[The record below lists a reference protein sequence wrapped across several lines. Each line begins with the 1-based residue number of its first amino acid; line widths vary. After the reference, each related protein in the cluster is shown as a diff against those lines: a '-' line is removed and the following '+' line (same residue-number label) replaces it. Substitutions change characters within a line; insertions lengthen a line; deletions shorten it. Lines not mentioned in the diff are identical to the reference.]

1 MDNKVLQNLS
11 YGVYVVTSL
20 HGTSP
25 AGCIA
30 NSLIQV
36 SYDTIAVSIN
46 HNNFTNC
53 SIHESKKF
61 AVSILGIDA
70 SNDIISNF
78 GFHSGKD
85 FDKFKNIKTK
95 TINGLQIIE
104 NAVGYLVCDVIDE
117 METETHTL
125 FLGRIIDGEMLN
137 NEIPMTYAYYHAERK
152 GSSPKNAPTYIETSS
167 SEETYA
173 GPAYKCTVC
182 NYIYKGDLT
191 KEPDTYLCPIC
202 KQPKSKF
209 VKIS

>member
-11 YGVYVVTSL
+11 YGVYVVTSI
-20 HGTSP
+20 HGDTP
-25 AGCIA
+25 AGCVA

-46 HNNFTNC
+46 HSNFTNC

-61 AVSILGIDA
+61 AVSILGVD
-70 SNDIISNF
+70 SNNDIISNF
-78 GFHSGKD
+78 GFHSGKN

-95 TINGLQIIE
+95 TIDGLKIIE
-104 NAVGYLVCDVIDE
+104 DSVGYLICNVINE
-117 METETHTL
+117 METETHTI
-125 FLGRIIDGEMLN
+125 FLGRIIDGEMLHDA
-137 NEIPMTYAYYHAERK
+137 IPMTYAYYHAERK
-152 GSSPKNAPTYIETSS
+152 GTSPKNAPTYIEQTK
-167 SEETYA
+167 EAAE
-173 GPAYKCTVC
+173 GPAYRCTIC

-191 KEPDTYLCPIC
+191 KEPDTYLCPLC